1 MEKKEERI
9 PERKKRNNNLQKK
22 KIREK
27 KKEIKKNE
35 LDISLLDIDIDSS
48 PKIKKDENNISKK
61 DGINLK
67 FYKLNKAEKQIFIN
81 FYNKISSDEE
91 EDEKDSIDYKEIL
104 NTEKKENNFENK
116 LYNQN
121 ISNSNN
127 NIKQIESIKKETNLE
142 KNFRNKTC
150 ITFYYNFINRKD

>member
-1 MEKKEERI
+1 MEKKRRKYT
-9 PERKKRNNNLQKK
+9 RKKNRNNNWQKK
-22 KIREK
+22 KKGEK

-35 LDISLLDIDIDSS
+35 LDISLLEIDIDAS

-61 DGINLK
+61 DGIKPK
-67 FYKLNKAEKQIFIN
+67 FKKLNEAEKQIFIN

-121 ISNSNN
+121 I
-127 NIKQIESIKKETNLE
+127 Q
-142 KNFRNKTC
+142 F
-150 ITFYYNFINRKD
+150 